1 MMKLRKFL
9 IEVILLT
16 VTVQIDDAETA
27 IIQKYAAD
35 NRLTLPEL
43 FRLAVLEKIEDE
55 EEATRLY
62 EEAMED
68 YRKNPV
74 TYKLVRTVK

>member
-1 MMKLRKFL
+1 M
-9 IEVILLT
+9 T
-16 VTVQIDDAETA
+16 VTIQIDDAETA
-27 IIQKYAAD
+27 LIQKYASE
-35 NRLTLPEL
+35 NQLTLPEL
-43 FRLAVLEKIEDE
+43 FRLAVIEKIEDE

-74 TYKLVRTVK
+74 TYKSVRVN

>member
-1 MMKLRKFL
+1 M
-9 IEVILLT
+9 T
-16 VTVQIDDAETA
+16 VTIQIDDDETA
-27 IIQKYAAD
+27 LIQKYAAE
-35 NRLTLPEL
+35 NQLTLPEL
-43 FRLAVLEKIEDE
+43 FRLAVIEKIEDA

-74 TYKLVRTVK
+74 TCKSVKVA

>member
-1 MMKLRKFL
+1 MT
-9 IEVILLT
+9 ITI
-16 VTVQIDDAETA
+16 QIDDAETDL
-27 IIQKYAAD
+27 IQKYA
-35 NRLTLPEL
+35 NENQLTLPEL
-43 FRLAVLEKIEDE
+43 FRMAVIEKIEDE

-74 TYKLVRTVK
+74 TCKSVRVN